1 MIIDHIQQWLI
12 KVGSAQKVESE
23 RLVDY
28 EFDGTDL
35 RDHQRFEEANNN
47 IIQLIQL
54 NIKSKE

>member
-1 MIIDHIQQWLI
+1 MFIDHIWKWLI

-47 IIQLIQL
+47 II
-54 NIKSKE
+54 